1 MKKPKSLFLLNDIRK
16 SYYLINYYFFHKFEC
31 EIYFSK
37 NNIEFEDYL
46 KSLLDAFPNLNF
58 SSYASVETNILY
70 DKVVIDFSSLYNDT
84 LNILEK
90 IKFNNLIV
98 LLNPNI
104 GLYEKLFSKY

>member
-1 MKKPKSLFLLNDIRK
+1 M
-16 SYYLINYYFFHKFEC
+16 
-31 EIYFSK
+31 
-37 NNIEFEDYL
+37 

-104 GLYEKLFSKY
+104 GLYEKLFSKYKNLKYVFWDQKLFKFFKESRNSSLKTSDILFEHYF

>member
-37 NNIEFEDYL
+37 NNIEFEEYL

-58 SSYASVETNILY
+58 SSYASVETNTLRCT
-70 DKVVIDFSSLYNDT
+70 DFSSLYNDT

-90 IKFNNLIV
+90 
-98 LLNPNI
+98 
-104 GLYEKLFSKY
+104 